1 MTFDSS
7 EQVLP
12 LADPCAAGG
21 DADVVV
27 LGCVLLLRSG
37 ARARAKKKVFLF
49 ISGAFSE
56 LCVVLFPELFAPPP
70 QVLRSVS
77 LPGDVFTNNAIALA
91 VILPTW
97 FLNH

>member
-1 MTFDSS
+1 
-7 EQVLP
+7 VRL
-12 LADPCAAGG
+12 
-21 DADVVV
+21 VVTLTLWFSV
-27 LGCVLLLRSG
+27 AFSYYGLVRAPAPKEGLSFCFRS
-37 ARARAKKKVFLF
+37 
-49 ISGAFSE
+49 FSE
-56 LCVVLFPELFAPPP
+56 LCVVSFPELFAPLP